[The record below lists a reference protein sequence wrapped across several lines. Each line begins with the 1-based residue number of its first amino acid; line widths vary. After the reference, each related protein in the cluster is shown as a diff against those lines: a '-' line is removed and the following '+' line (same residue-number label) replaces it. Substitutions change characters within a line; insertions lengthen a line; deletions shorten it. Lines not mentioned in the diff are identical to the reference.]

1 MDGFLLSPGI
11 TPTITDVF
19 VVELPILLGL
29 AYACFGRR
37 GVVAGF
43 ALNGLALGLVKVYTD
58 WSDLLDLVVA
68 LAVLAASVAILLPL
82 EGPKSTAR
90 ARSVAVRSLGGVAV
104 LLGLLKIA
112 LDFFD
117 PFDVLLADVGVVAGL
132 WLLLRTPRG
141 TAPGAAGAPASPSG

>member
-19 VVELPILLGL
+19 VVEFPILLGL
-29 AYACFGRR
+29 AYAIWGRR

-43 ALNGLALGLVKVYTD
+43 GLNGLALGLVKVYTD
-58 WSDLLDLVVA
+58 WSDLLDLLVA
-68 LAVLAASVAILLPL
+68 LAVLAASLAVLLPL
-82 EGPKSTAR
+82 DGPPRVALRRSAALR
-90 ARSVAVRSLGGVAV
+90 ALGGLAL

-117 PFDVLLADVGVVAGL
+117 PFDVLLTDVGVVAGL
-132 WLLLRTPRG
+132 WLLLRTPCR
-141 TAPGAAGAPASPSG
+141 TVPGEVGANAGPAG